1 MICTAHLR
9 NPEPR
14 LTLSNNTSS
23 ADYLVTD
30 KAAEKAISTS
40 GFISYTLCIL
50 PPRSLCSVSVG
61 VTSVCAPAY
70 PAEGFAQ
77 LLTWCVLKPTI
88 TCVFTSRTCVFRAEI
103 ISERKRESENAGRD
117 EEKETRETN
126 ASSFSAV
133 CLRNVNESEQ
143 SSSCL
148 NMPTNTHIRRCNT
161 AQAHRAQICSVNTS
175 GYGATVG
182 NSTKSYFLCSPDG
195 RGATA
200 SISSYIICFFR
211 AETNEQRG

>member
-61 VTSVCAPAY
+61 VMSVCAPAY

-103 ISERKRESENAGRD
+103 ISERKRERWQRWRERD
-117 EEKETRETN
+117 ERNKCQLL
-126 ASSFSAV
+126 FC
-133 CLRNVNESEQ
+133 CLSQECKRVGAKQLLSEHADKH
-143 SSSCL
+143 
-148 NMPTNTHIRRCNT
+148 THT
-161 AQAHRAQICSVNTS
+161 A
-175 GYGATVG
+175 
-182 NSTKSYFLCSPDG
+182 L
-195 RGATA
+195 
-200 SISSYIICFFR
+200 
-211 AETNEQRG
+211 

>member
-9 NPEPR
+9 NPEPH

-61 VTSVCAPAY
+61 VTSICAPAY

-88 TCVFTSRTCVFRAEI
+88 TCVFISRTCVFRAEI
-103 ISERKRESENAGRD
+103 ISERKRERWQRWRERD
-117 EEKETRETN
+117 ERNKCQLL
-126 ASSFSAV
+126 FC
-133 CLRNVNESEQ
+133 CLSQECKRVGAKQLLSEHADKH
-143 SSSCL
+143 
-148 NMPTNTHIRRCNT
+148 THT
-161 AQAHRAQICSVNTS
+161 A
-175 GYGATVG
+175 
-182 NSTKSYFLCSPDG
+182 L
-195 RGATA
+195 
-200 SISSYIICFFR
+200 
-211 AETNEQRG
+211 

>member
-88 TCVFTSRTCVFRAEI
+88 TCVLTSRTCVFRAEI
-103 ISERKRESENAGRD
+103 ISERKRERWQRWRERD
-117 EEKETRETN
+117 ERNKCQLL
-126 ASSFSAV
+126 FC
-133 CLRNVNESEQ
+133 CLSQECKRVGAKQLLSEHADKH
-143 SSSCL
+143 
-148 NMPTNTHIRRCNT
+148 THT
-161 AQAHRAQICSVNTS
+161 A
-175 GYGATVG
+175 
-182 NSTKSYFLCSPDG
+182 L
-195 RGATA
+195 
-200 SISSYIICFFR
+200 
-211 AETNEQRG
+211 

>member
-14 LTLSNNTSS
+14 LTLSNNASS

-88 TCVFTSRTCVFRAEI
+88 TCVFTSCTCVFRAEYRRAAERRLFEI
-103 ISERKRESENAGRD
+103 ISERKRERWQRLRERD
-117 EEKETRETN
+117 ERNKCQLL
-126 ASSFSAV
+126 FC
-133 CLRNVNESEQ
+133 CLSQECKRVGAKQLLSEHADKH
-143 SSSCL
+143 
-148 NMPTNTHIRRCNT
+148 THT
-161 AQAHRAQICSVNTS
+161 A
-175 GYGATVG
+175 
-182 NSTKSYFLCSPDG
+182 L
-195 RGATA
+195 
-200 SISSYIICFFR
+200 
-211 AETNEQRG
+211 